1 MIENSFFPWQIEIA
15 DKYLGKSD
23 KIHHAIILY
32 GLKGIGKFEFSTA
45 FAASFLCE
53 NHDSKFACKKCISCN
68 LIEKNNHPDF
78 KLLIPNSIADEKKIS
93 MSFDEKKN
101 TSYSSNEIRVNQIR
115 DIIPWVNIKSYRNNK
130 KIVVIYKADY
140 LNTISSNALLKMLE
154 EPSDDIFFLIVSDC
168 LDKLLPTIVSRCQIL
183 HLPIPDYQIALSW
196 LKNNNVDNSNHWLSF
211 SSNAP
216 IDALHYSMRRKNPC
230 PSWVYNFLELLSNN
244 LDVNVFSMLDSY
256 PDDIFINELIDIFQ
270 KLFFDLILV
279 SYKFYP
285 KYFIDMKNILD
296 KLSIRSTTAI
306 LINNFIWLNRK
317 KKLSDQQVNKKIFLN
332 SILNKVIVSFT

>member
-1 MIENSFFPWQIEIA
+1 MIANSFFPWQIEIA
-15 DKYLGKSD
+15 NKYLKNPD

-53 NHDSKFACKKCISCN
+53 NRDSKFACKKCISCN

-93 MSFDEKKN
+93 ISFDDKKN
-101 TSYSSNEIRVNQIR
+101 TSYASNEIRINQIR
-115 DIIPWVNIKSYRNNK
+115 DIIPWINVKSYRNNK
-130 KIVVIYKADY
+130 KIVIIYKADN

-183 HLPIPDYQIALSW
+183 HLPIPDYQTSLKW
-196 LKNNNVDNSNHWLSF
+196 LKNNNVDNYDNWLSF

-216 IDALHYSMRRKNPC
+216 IDAFRYSMYRKNPC
-230 PSWVYNFLELLSNN
+230 PSWIYDFLQLLSNN
-244 LDVNVFSMLDSY
+244 SDIHVFSLLDSY
-256 PDDIFINELIDIFQ
+256 PDDILINELIDIFQ
-270 KLFFDLILV
+270 KLFFDLVLI
-279 SYKFYP
+279 SYKITP
-285 KYFIDMKNILD
+285 KYFIDMKKILN
-296 KLSIRSTTAI
+296 KLSTRSTNDV

-332 SILNKVIVSFT
+332 SILNKVITSFK